1 MRKGDQGNVG
11 WRALRAQS
19 DLIAVVLLA
28 GMVIAGA
35 TAVVIAGSEAL
46 NQGRGDAS
54 TTSAVQSMQSLDAKI
69 QQLSQGA
76 SSQDSIGGGA
86 NGASYDVV
94 GESPANPVDAGKV
107 SVTVDP
113 PSSPATNHDFWLGT
127 VSYEK
132 DDEIVA
138 YQGGGVWR
146 KTGNGSVAV
155 SSPGIQY
162 RTKAGP
168 NTVNFPIV
176 TIDGES
182 AGAEFQVES
191 VERRELLSAMG
202 LSNPIKAGTT
212 ITVEIRSEYYDAWAT
227 ELKSEFGGV
236 PVTTDP
242 TTNTVTLTLKA
253 PTSANAP
260 SAVLGTNVDG
270 SLRIKN
276 FGATDS
282 YDSESGPYP
291 GWSHNH
297 NAHVLTRGEIE
308 PSNKMSVRGDLIAEK
323 GLDGTME
330 LSNKVKIFGRTIF
343 GNDPDIGSG
352 DYLLLSGGTDQTF
365 HGTFST
371 LDNLRITKP
380 TSFNDDVLVGGNFE
394 ADKNKRPDINGRLV
408 VTGNVEEIGK
418 ADISGPVYVHGDAD
432 DIASK
437 GTVNING
444 DLIVYG
450 DIEVGADTNVNGDIY
465 YRTGVSENIDSSA
478 NYNNKIELG
487 TSAMNSKLA
496 NGPMP
501 ITPDVPTRDSAV
513 TEINSWSSLS
523 SASNNDNSGEDTIDS
538 SDEVEIGGA
547 SDDTIESGEYY
558 LEKLEVG
565 TGETLSLDTSGG
577 DVVIYIPDT
586 PSGQTAIDIDGT
598 LEVTG
603 ADPNNRVRIYV
614 DDAATE
620 DSELEFSLANNEE
633 VIVPDD
639 RSPNLWIYFKPT
651 ADAFIGNGAKFQGV
665 MYGAND
671 APTDGAE
678 IEIDNGAT
686 VYGALIGDVTDVPN
700 HATVHYDEALQTRN
714 AFTTPA
720 TIAPIGFVHFS
731 QQTAT
736 VDG

>member
-1 MRKGDQGNVG
+1 MRTGDKGNVG

-69 QQLSQGA
+69 QQLAQGS

-86 NGASYDVV
+86 NGANFDVV
-94 GESPANPVDAGKV
+94 GKSPANPVEAGKV

-113 PSSPATNHDFWLGT
+113 PSGPSTTHPPFWLGT
-127 VSYEK
+127 VRYEK
-132 DDEIVA
+132 GDEVVA

-162 RTKAGP
+162 RTKSGP
-168 NTVNFPIV
+168 KTVNFPIV
-176 TIDGES
+176 SIDGES
-182 AGAEFQVES
+182 SGSDFQVES
-191 VERRELLSAMG
+191 VERKELLSTLG
-202 LSNPIKAGTT
+202 LSNPIKPGKT
-212 ITVEIRSEYYDAWAT
+212 ITVEIRSEYYQGWA
-227 ELKSEFGGV
+227 EVLKSEFGGK

-242 TTNTVTLTLKA
+242 TTNTVTVTMKA

-282 YDSESGPYP
+282 YDSDSGPYP

-297 NAHVLTRGEIE
+297 NANVLTRGEIE
-308 PSNKMSVRGDLIAEK
+308 PKNKMSVRGDLIAEE
-323 GLDGTME
+323 GLDGTMK
-330 LSNKVKIFGRTIF
+330 LSNRVEIFGRTIF

-352 DYLLLSGGTDQTF
+352 DYLKISGGTDQTF

-371 LDNLRITKP
+371 LDNMRITKP
-380 TSFNDDVLVGGNFE
+380 TSFNDDVLVDGNFK

-418 ADISGPVYVHGDAD
+418 ADISGPVYVHGDAS

-465 YRTGVSENIDSSA
+465 YRTGVSENIDPGA
-478 NYNNKIELG
+478 NYNNKIEIG
-487 TSAMNSKLA
+487 TSAMDSKLA
-496 NGPMP
+496 NGPTP
-501 ITPDVPTRDSAV
+501 ITPDVPTRGSAV

-523 SASNNDNSGEDTIDS
+523 AASNNDNSGEDTIDG
-538 SDEVEIGGA
+538 SDEVEIGGT

-558 LEKLEVG
+558 LQTLQVAS
-565 TGETLSLDTSGG
+565 GEELKLDTSGG
-577 DVVIYIPDT
+577 DIVIYVPNT
-586 PSGQTAIDIDGT
+586 PGQTAVSVEGRIK
-598 LEVTG
+598 VTG
-603 ADPNNRVRIYV
+603 SNPDNRVRIYV
-614 DDAATE
+614 DDAPMP
-620 DSELEFSLANNEE
+620 DSDPEFSIANNQE
-633 VIVPDD
+633 VVVPDD
-639 RSPNLWIYFKPT
+639 RSPNLWMYFKPT
-651 ADAFIGNGAKFQGV
+651 ADVEIGNGATYQGV
-665 MYGAND
+665 VYGASD
-671 APTDGAE
+671 TPAGGAT
-678 IEIDNGAT
+678 ISLKNGAKI
-686 VYGALIGDVTDVPN
+686 YGALIGDVEDVPN
-700 HATVHYDEALQTRN
+700 HATVHYDEALKSRN

-720 TIAPIGFVHFS
+720 TVAPIGFVHFS

-736 VDG
+736 VD